1 VCGIGGYLETGPLS
15 ARKTRVQLL
24 AIADALAHR
33 GPDDEGLWL
42 EPASGIALCHRRLA
56 VLELSPLA
64 HQPMISHSGRF
75 TITYNGEIYNHA
87 ELRDELECRGHVF
100 RGRSDTEVLLAAIEQ
115 WGITETL
122 TRSRGMFAF
131 GLWDAAERALWLARD
146 RFGEKPLYY
155 GQFRGDTG
163 RVLVF
168 GSELKA
174 LRRHEA
180 WNVDI
185 DRDALALYLRH
196 DFIPAPRTIFRQV
209 RKVQPGCALRIHAVL
224 GSLAIMEQQYWR
236 PSVIAE
242 ESNTPGEQNPNALL
256 EGVHEALTEAIRLQM
271 VADVPIGAFLSG
283 GIDSTLVVA
292 MMQKL
297 SSRPVHT
304 FTIGFDEQEF
314 NEAPF
319 ARRVAQHLETQHTAM
334 IVTAREAM
342 AVIPKLPR
350 MYDEP
355 FADSSQIPTSL
366 VCSLARKD
374 VTVALSGD
382 AGDELFGGYPR
393 YMEVRAR
400 WRSLQRVPAALR
412 NRAARALELTPD
424 WALGTVTSPLRAV
437 ARLRGK
443 RQVGDRIQE
452 RAYAWGAR
460 SLPELYEA
468 MISYWQ
474 PADRFVIGCSGLHGV
489 LSGAGART
497 NGIDPLA
504 HMMYADT
511 QCYLPDDILVKVD
524 RAAMAVS
531 LETRVPLLDPGVAR
545 AAWRIPSGMH
555 MRDGKGKWVLREL
568 LRRHVPR
575 ELVDRPKKG
584 FAVPVGRWLR
594 KELRDWAAA
603 LLDPA
608 RMRRERYFEV
618 SLIERRWHQ
627 HLNGGMDWSP
637 HLWGVLMFQAWLEDF
652 GLLRD
657 SRPCTNARSRLS
669 WCSHSNEET

>member
-1 VCGIGGYLETGPLS
+1 
-15 ARKTRVQLL
+15 
-24 AIADALAHR
+24 
-33 GPDDEGLWL
+33 
-42 EPASGIALCHRRLA
+42 
-56 VLELSPLA
+56 
-64 HQPMISHSGRF
+64 MISRSGRF
-75 TITYNGEIYNHA
+75 TITYNGEIYNYA
-87 ELRDELECRGHVF
+87 ELRDELEGRGYVF
-100 RGRSDTEVLLAAIEQ
+100 RGSGDTEVLLAAIEQ

-122 TRSRGMFAF
+122 TRCRGMFAF

-155 GQFRGDTG
+155 GQFNCDNG

-185 DRDALALYLRH
+185 DRDALALYLGQN
-196 DFIPAPRTIFRQV
+196 FIPAPHTIFKQV
-209 RKVQPGCALRIHAVL
+209 RKVPPGCALRIHAAH
-224 GSLAIMEQQYWR
+224 GSLAITEHQYWK

-242 ESNTPGEQNPNALL
+242 ESNTPGEQNPEALL

-271 VADVPIGAFLSG
+271 VADVPVGAFLSG

-292 MMQKL
+292 MMQKV
-297 SSRPVHT
+297 SSQPVRT
-304 FTIGFDEQEF
+304 FTIGFEEQAF

-319 ARRVAQHLETQHTAM
+319 AHRVAEYLETQHTEM

-382 AGDELFGGYPR
+382 AGDELFGGYSR
-393 YMEVRAR
+393 YMEVRA
-400 WRSLQRVPAALR
+400 WWQDLQRVPTALR
-412 NRAARALELTPD
+412 HGAARALKLTPD
-424 WALGTVTSPLRAV
+424 WALPTVTSPLRAV
-437 ARLRGK
+437 DRLRGK
-443 RQVGDRIQE
+443 RQVGERIRE

-460 SLPELYEA
+460 SLPELYDA
-468 MISYWQ
+468 TMSYWQ
-474 PADRFVIGCSGLHGV
+474 PADRFVIGSSGLHKTS
-489 LSGAGART
+489 SGAAAPA

-545 AAWRIPSGMH
+545 AAWAIPSGMH

-568 LRRHVPR
+568 LRRHVPQ
-575 ELVDRPKKG
+575 ELVDRPKRG

-594 KELRDWAAA
+594 NELRDWAGS

-608 RMRRERYFEV
+608 RMRREHNFEV
-618 SLIERRWHQ
+618 PLIERRWRQ
-627 HLNGGMDWSP
+627 HLNGEMDWTP
-637 HLWGVLMFQAWLEDF
+637 HLWGVLMFQAWLDDF

-657 SRPCTNARSRLS
+657 SGPRITTGPVSVRATA
-669 WCSHSNEET
+669 